1 MTEAATIN
9 TQLIDTLTQIILALT
24 EEERHILIHKL
35 LTPNQTSDTT
45 KADRE
50 TLFAGN
56 RDRSRAASDRTIYRV
71 RRLFWAE
78 SSHDYKTTPKTELL
92 NVSLDR
98 SR

>member
-50 TLFAGN
+50 TLKQEIAIGVEQLQTGQYTEYDDN
-56 RDRSRAASDRTIYRV
+56 SLPNLLLSIKQRGQQ
-71 RRLFWAE
+71 RLQHE
-78 SSHDYKTTPKTELL
+78 
-92 NVSLDR
+92 
-98 SR
+98 

>member
-35 LTPNQTSDTT
+35 LIPNQTSDTT

-50 TLFAGN
+50 TLKQEIAIGVEQLQTGQYTEYDDN
-56 RDRSRAASDRTIYRV
+56 SLPNLLLTIKQRGQQ
-71 RRLFWAE
+71 RLKQE
-78 SSHDYKTTPKTELL
+78 
-92 NVSLDR
+92 
-98 SR
+98 

>member
-35 LTPNQTSDTT
+35 LTPNQISDTT

-50 TLFAGN
+50 TLKQEIAIGAGQIQTGQYIEYDDN
-56 RDRSRAASDRTIYRV
+56 SLPNLLLTIKQRGQQ
-71 RRLFWAE
+71 RLQQE
-78 SSHDYKTTPKTELL
+78 
-92 NVSLDR
+92 
-98 SR
+98 

>member
-45 KADRE
+45 KADQE
-50 TLFAGN
+50 TLKQEIAIGVEQLQTGQYTEYDDN
-56 RDRSRAASDRTIYRV
+56 SLPNLLLTIKQRGQQ
-71 RRLFWAE
+71 RLQQE
-78 SSHDYKTTPKTELL
+78 
-92 NVSLDR
+92 
-98 SR
+98 

>member
-45 KADRE
+45 KVDRE
-50 TLFAGN
+50 TLKQEIAIGAGQLQTGQYTEYDDSSLPN
-56 RDRSRAASDRTIYRV
+56 FLVTIKQRGQQ
-71 RRLFWAE
+71 RLKQE
-78 SSHDYKTTPKTELL
+78 
-92 NVSLDR
+92 
-98 SR
+98 

>member
-35 LTPNQTSDTT
+35 LTPNPTSDNT

-50 TLFAGN
+50 TLKQEIAIGAGQLQAGQYTEYDDSSLPN
-56 RDRSRAASDRTIYRV
+56 LLLTIKQRGQQ
-71 RRLFWAE
+71 RLQQQE
-78 SSHDYKTTPKTELL
+78 
-92 NVSLDR
+92 
-98 SR
+98 

>member
-50 TLFAGN
+50 TLKQEIAIGVEQLQTGQYTEYDDN
-56 RDRSRAASDRTIYRV
+56 SLPNLLLTIKQRGQQ
-71 RRLFWAE
+71 RLQQ
-78 SSHDYKTTPKTELL
+78 K
-92 NVSLDR
+92 
-98 SR
+98 

>member
-50 TLFAGN
+50 TLKQEIAIGVEQLQAGEYTEYDDISLPN
-56 RDRSRAASDRTIYRV
+56 LFLTIKQRGQQ
-71 RRLFWAE
+71 RLQQE
-78 SSHDYKTTPKTELL
+78 
-92 NVSLDR
+92 
-98 SR
+98 

>member
-35 LTPNQTSDTT
+35 LIPNPTSDTT

-50 TLFAGN
+50 TIKQEIAIGAGQLQTGQYTEYDDN
-56 RDRSRAASDRTIYRV
+56 SLPNLLVTIKQRGQQ
-71 RRLFWAE
+71 RLQQ
-78 SSHDYKTTPKTELL
+78 K
-92 NVSLDR
+92 
-98 SR
+98 